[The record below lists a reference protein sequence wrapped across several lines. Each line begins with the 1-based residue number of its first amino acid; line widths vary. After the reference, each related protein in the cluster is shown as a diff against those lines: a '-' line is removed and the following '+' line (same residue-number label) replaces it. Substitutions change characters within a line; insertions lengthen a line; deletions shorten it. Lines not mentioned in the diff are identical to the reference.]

1 MIKFGVIFVHKR
13 YNPAKMKIIR
23 LLILPFIILLLA
35 ISCGKIEQLP
45 DEPYIEFRSFKVF
58 DTTDIL
64 GNECQ
69 AGKLRFYFEDGD
81 GDIGLDPPE
90 SPEEDST
97 NLFFDLFRKVNG
109 TMAEVPQN
117 DILNPSDYRI
127 PYMER
132 NGQNKILKGTIDITF
147 LYLFYSKE
155 DTDTVRYDFYIKDR
169 EGNLSNTASTSE
181 ISLSD
186 NSIYL
191 PD

>member
-1 MIKFGVIFVHKR
+1 MKKIKPF
-13 YNPAKMKIIR
+13 
-23 LLILPFIILLLA
+23 ILPFLIFLMVM
-35 ISCGKIEQLP
+35 SCNKIEQLP
-45 DEPYIEFRSFKVF
+45 DEPYIEFRSFRVF

-64 GNECQ
+64 GNKCQ

-81 GDIGLDPPE
+81 GDIGLNPPE

-109 TMAEVPQN
+109 VMVKAPRN
-117 DILNPSDYRI
+117 DVLNPSDYRI

-132 NGQNKILKGTIDITF
+132 AGQNKILKGTIDVTF

-155 DTDTVRYDFYIKDR
+155 DSDTIRYDFYIKDR
-169 EGNLSNTASTSE
+169 KGNLSNTASTSE

-186 NSIYL
+186 NGIYL